1 MLIWKRLGWGG
12 GAAAIVLFL
21 NPHTT
26 GPAVFPPG
34 SHSCP
39 LSEVKS
45 FQYSLLPKIPLMI
58 AAYVVYDAGLLSVPA
73 TKK

>member
-1 MLIWKRLGWGG
+1 MEEAGVGGG
-12 GAAAIVLFL
+12 GAVLFL

-26 GPAVFPPG
+26 GPAVFHPG

-58 AAYVVYDAGLLSVPA
+58 AAYVVYDTGLLSVPT
-73 TKK
+73 TKE

>member
-1 MLIWKRLGWGG
+1 MGEAGVGGG
-12 GAAAIVLFL
+12 GAGIVLFL
-21 NPHTT
+21 NPHTA
-26 GPAVFPPG
+26 GPAEFPPG

-45 FQYSLLPKIPLMI
+45 FQYSLQPKIPLMI
-58 AAYVVYDAGLLSVPA
+58 AAYVVYSTGLHSVPT